1 MCVWVC
7 VCVCVRFL
15 IRVHKSFHET
25 NTPHCCNYPTQ
36 RRNIWGIYT
45 TPGSHPADPY
55 DDRTQQYD
63 SRRLSAVVDAKQPKI
78 LGKHCG
84 PGRPSPDRGHR
95 SSGIAP
101 AGGVSAARA
110 LHTPRTHGS
119 LPIVARLSSTPKQAK
134 ARPRG
139 GLNHPILPRGLR
151 RIRRAPPR
159 ESSAQSPR
167 RFRGL
172 PRSPRRT

>member
-1 MCVWVC
+1 MESSWYVCVWVC

-15 IRVHKSFHET
+15 IRVHKSFHEI

-101 AGGVSAARA
+101 AGGCLPPGRCTHPG
-110 LHTPRTHGS
+110 HTGPCPLWRGFPQLRSKRRPGHAGGAESSHPAPRT
-119 LPIVARLSSTPKQAK
+119 PADP
-134 ARPRG
+134 
-139 GLNHPILPRGLR
+139 
-151 RIRRAPPR
+151 
-159 ESSAQSPR
+159 
-167 RFRGL
+167 
-172 PRSPRRT
+172 